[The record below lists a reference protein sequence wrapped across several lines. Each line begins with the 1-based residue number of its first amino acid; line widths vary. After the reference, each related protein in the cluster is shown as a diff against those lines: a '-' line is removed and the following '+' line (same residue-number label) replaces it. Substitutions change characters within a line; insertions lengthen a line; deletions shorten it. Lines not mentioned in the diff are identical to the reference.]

1 MNILVIGNGFDL
13 AHELPTSYQDFLR
26 FTDRYL
32 FDYGIIPDK
41 LESEIRSLVS
51 ENKWI
56 KHFKKFYE
64 DNGWIAFETEISDII
79 QIIDQKIPEFEKIKE
94 RGSGSVKFNTKEQKK
109 LEDFDS
115 TVKQGVVFDVDY
127 ISNIKEHMI
136 DDLNK
141 LIRCLEI
148 YLDYIVNK
156 ITIGI
161 SSEDIKSLKIDKV

>member
-26 FTDRYL
+26 FMDRYL

-109 LEDFDS
+109 W
-115 TVKQGVVFDVDY
+115 
-127 ISNIKEHMI
+127 KEM
-136 DDLNK
+136 
-141 LIRCLEI
+141 C
-148 YLDYIVNK
+148 
-156 ITIGI
+156 G
-161 SSEDIKSLKIDKV
+161 